1 MIIFYIQSESGSTT
15 TTSSTTSQSSSTTQ
29 SAQQTP
35 PTQQQQPRAP
45 PSTNLFNLPFGDGN
59 LLNNLGSFGFGN
71 ANFAEVQA
79 QMQQQLLSDPNAM
92 RQMLDNPMVQSIMS
106 NPDLIR
112 DIMMSNPQMQSLLEV
127 LI

>member
-1 MIIFYIQSESGSTT
+1 M
-15 TTSSTTSQSSSTTQ
+15 
-29 SAQQTP
+29 
-35 PTQQQQPRAP
+35 
-45 PSTNLFNLPFGDGN
+45 PFGDGN

-127 LI
+127 FHLNLINFLIIHVFNILIKREIQKYNICLIIHHC